1 MPHNPLHKIGQSIFP
16 GGNPF
21 YQEDEDTAKLRTRM
35 LEAERVGDT
44 ALAASLKSEIE
55 AQQTHDM
62 QQYMKMAATAGAS
75 SGGAAIASEGV
86 KKPYGD
92 TAMFNPKAMPPHYL
106 PGTKPKEEE
115 DLIAPGLFSPYGM
128 YR

>member
-1 MPHNPLHKIGQSIFP
+1 MSHNPLHNIGQSIFP

-21 YQEDEDTAKLRTRM
+21 YQEDEDTAKLKRQM
-35 LEAERVGDT
+35 LVANQAGNTD
-44 ALAASLKSEIE
+44 LAYSLKNEIE

-62 QQYMKMAATAGAS
+62 QQYMNIAATAGAS
-75 SGGAAIASEGV
+75 SGGAAVSHGGG

-92 TAMFNPKAMPPHYL
+92 TAMFNPKAMPQLYL
-106 PGTKPKEEE
+106 PGTRPREEE
-115 DLIAPGLFSPYGM
+115 DLIPPGLFSPYRM